1 MPNNMPALATYR
13 NPSAPLTPIVP
24 IAKRKY
30 KATPQ
35 GKKDL
40 KSATKL
46 RPVILNHAPT
56 KRKRQH
62 PFLESPKFPLPAKY
76 NQALPIYTNEN
87 NEDTSILMEK
97 IPT

>member
-56 KRKRQH
+56 KK
-62 PFLESPKFPLPAKY
+62 KKTA
-76 NQALPIYTNEN
+76 
-87 NEDTSILMEK
+87 SILGISK
-97 IPT
+97 VPPTSQIQPNTTNIYQRK

>member
-56 KRKRQH
+56 KK
-62 PFLESPKFPLPAKY
+62 KKTA
-76 NQALPIYTNEN
+76 
-87 NEDTSILMEK
+87 SILGISK
-97 IPT
+97 VPPTSQIQPSTTNIY

>member
-35 GKKDL
+35 GKK
-40 KSATKL
+40 
-46 RPVILNHAPT
+46 I
-56 KRKRQH
+56 
-62 PFLESPKFPLPAKY
+62 
-76 NQALPIYTNEN
+76 
-87 NEDTSILMEK
+87 
-97 IPT
+97 